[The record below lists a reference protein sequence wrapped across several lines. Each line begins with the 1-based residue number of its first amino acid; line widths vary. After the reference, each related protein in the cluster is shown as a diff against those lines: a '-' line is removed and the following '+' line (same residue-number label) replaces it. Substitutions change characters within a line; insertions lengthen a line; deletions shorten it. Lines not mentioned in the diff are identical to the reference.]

1 LKSGKHLVP
10 PLVVK
15 GTSKSTLA
23 LILASF
29 AFAGL
34 ALGAGIGS
42 TGFESL
48 FNAVN
53 DPIALQ
59 IIMDI
64 RLPRT
69 LGAWLAGLL
78 LGLSGALAQG
88 LFRNPLADPY
98 LLGSASGA
106 SLGVAATLLL
116 FGAGADVSSFVF
128 KLGLSGAAFLGA
140 ILAVSLTLML
150 SRGVQHTMRLLLA
163 GIIVSVVLGALT
175 SLSTLLEPQIIQ
187 TMQSFLL
194 GTTSFMNWSSVLLM
208 GTVWS
213 ICLAFTWTLSRALDA
228 LSLGEATAI
237 SLGLNLAPVRAG
249 LIGALAL
256 AIGAAVAQSGL
267 IAFVGLAA
275 PHLVRSLVKV
285 THGWLILLS
294 SLMGGLLLLTA
305 DLLARW
311 LSAPEELPVGLFTAV
326 LGGIYLLKLMY
337 TRNMNRES
345 I

>member
-1 LKSGKHLVP
+1 
-10 PLVVK
+10 
-15 GTSKSTLA
+15 
-23 LILASF
+23 
-29 AFAGL
+29 
-34 ALGAGIGS
+34 
-42 TGFESL
+42 
-48 FNAVN
+48 
-53 DPIALQ
+53 
-59 IIMDI
+59 M
-64 RLPRT
+64 
-69 LGAWLAGLL
+69 
-78 LGLSGALAQG
+78 
-88 LFRNPLADPY
+88 
-98 LLGSASGA
+98 
-106 SLGVAATLLL
+106 LLL
-116 FGAGADVSSFVF
+116 FGAGADVSSLVF
-128 KLGLSGAAFLGA
+128 KLGLNGAAFLGA
-140 ILAVSLTLML
+140 ILAVSLTLLL

-175 SLSTLLEPQIIQ
+175 SLSTLLEPQIVQ

-208 GTVWS
+208 GSIWS
-213 ICLAFTWTLSRALDA
+213 ICLVFTWTLSRALDA

-285 THGWLILLS
+285 THDWLILLS

-345 I
+345 L